1 MEIFVRKNALPSQ
14 DKQAILEAVRKLY
27 PQVLDIEINACFFLW
42 LDEQMEEL
50 NKRYCQSLLCA
61 EHIEAKHFWRSSQD
75 VLITARDGTK
85 TQQSYVLQNIARKCK
100 LFEIN
105 KVMAGLQYRFTLQD
119 NEVLSDSMKTD
130 IMRHMHDQSSH

>member
-61 EHIEAKHFWRSSQD
+61 EHIRLNIFGAPVRMYLLPQEMAQKHS
-75 VLITARDGTK
+75 
-85 TQQSYVLQNIARKCK
+85 
-100 LFEIN
+100 
-105 KVMAGLQYRFTLQD
+105 KVMLY
-119 NEVLSDSMKTD
+119 K
-130 IMRHMHDQSSH
+130 I